1 MREQSDL
8 YEPGDM
14 ELAAMEEFIKA
25 LREDRAPVVEQFL
38 ERFPEFADTLRPVL
52 EGAVIFQREYRLLEE
67 KYPDVDLSR
76 VLSGASEQELH
87 SRCGKTGGFD

>member
-1 MREQSDL
+1 MRTQSDL

-14 ELAAMEEFIKA
+14 ELAAMEEFIKV
-25 LREDRAPVVEQFL
+25 LRDDRAPGVEEYL

-52 EGAVIFQREYRLLEE
+52 EGAVIFQREYRLLEK

-76 VLSGASEQELH
+76 VLSGASSTESKQ
-87 SRCGKTGGFD
+87 GGGVDSC